1 MLELKYV
8 ILQIK
13 IYCEGLLAECR
24 RQMKMSK
31 NLMTY
36 KQNREKKDKRK
47 NRAAKVCRTMSK
59 SLTFITLESQKERGN
74 EIGSE

>member
-8 ILQIK
+8 ILEIK
-13 IYCEGLLAECR
+13 IHCEGLLAECR

-36 KQNREKKDKRK
+36 KQNREKKIKGKIELQRFVGQCQ
-47 NRAAKVCRTMSK
+47 KV
-59 SLTFITLESQKERGN
+59 
-74 EIGSE
+74 